1 MVIYKK
7 VKLNKNEIALIK
19 ASLILRGETFRSW
32 SAKCMGVSE
41 SETRTTA
48 PVSNIMSTGVVT
60 YNVYKKVLAPLNLP
74 FFKDFKWEEEITPL
88 KTKIDL

>member
-1 MVIYKK
+1 MVVIKK

-32 SAKCMGVSE
+32 SAKCMGK
-41 SETRTTA
+41 ETRTTA
-48 PVSNIMSTGVVT
+48 PVSNIVANGMVT
-60 YNVYKKVLAPLNLP
+60 YTMYKKVLAPLNLP

>member
-1 MVIYKK
+1 MVIIKK

-32 SAKCMGVSE
+32 SAKCMGKSE
-41 SETRTTA
+41 SETSTTA
-48 PVSNIMSTGVVT
+48 PVSNIMCTGIVT
-60 YNVYKKVLAPLNLP
+60 RRVYEKVLKPLNLP

-88 KTKIDL
+88 KTQIDL